1 MSDPNKTSPSSTN
14 SVVIGKDSGRSLPV
28 TSTATPMPP
37 VKQPKPAESQ
47 QKK

>member
-1 MSDPNKTSPSSTN
+1 MSDTNKKSPSNAN
-14 SVVIGKDSGRSLPV
+14 SVVIAKDSGRSLPV

-37 VKQPKPAESQ
+37 VKPPKPAEGQ